1 MRRFFVCLVAL
12 TAAACRPSGPPSAS
26 TPDGPV
32 ASPQSAPA
40 ASTSPPSPTSA
51 AATTP
56 PPAAPAPAVE
66 AALTPLAP
74 PALAAGPIVVKGYPH
89 PIRNGM
95 NDPAQWF
102 GWSRDGALFGYC
114 AEGGGADVPRV
125 QCDLTRRDGS
135 VDARSSYDAAG
146 FHVAAKKAEIER
158 FVREERFAD
167 IKLDREPQ
175 KVVPPALAGAWAFT
189 DIELSVMRVAATESK
204 SDPSGFSAP
213 AVVRV
218 GGVVSGE
225 PAVYPI
231 TLASEG
237 KLATVAVPHFAV
249 MNGMAISPDGA
260 EIGMV
265 GHFFACE
272 YCDSFSVKR
281 MPLGALAARVYNDA
295 GFARHKKKE
304 WARAAELFA
313 KAAFA
318 DPQAKL
324 PPYNLACALARQ
336 GDARAAAAL
345 EVAISRGGGAVRDRA
360 KKDADFDGVRTAP
373 WFAALVK

>member
-1 MRRFFVCLVAL
+1 MRRFFVCLAVVAVC
-12 TAAACRPSGPPSAS
+12 ACRPSGASTAS
-26 TPDGPV
+26 TPDGPTV
-32 ASPQSAPA
+32 SHPNAPPASSTSA
-40 ASTSPPSPTSA
+40 SPPSSA
-51 AATTP
+51 AAPTP
-56 PPAAPAPAVE
+56 TAPAVE
-66 AALTPLAP
+66 AALAPLAP
-74 PALAAGPIVVKGYPH
+74 PKLTAGPLVVKGYPH

-125 QCDLTRRDGS
+125 QCDLVRRDGS

-158 FVREERFAD
+158 FIREERFAV
-167 IKLDREPQ
+167 IKLDREPD
-175 KVVPPALAGAWAFT
+175 KVLPPALSGAWAFT

-204 SDPSGFSAP
+204 TDPSGFSAP
-213 AVVRV
+213 AIVRV
-218 GGVVSGE
+218 GGVVAGE
-225 PAVYPI
+225 PAVHPV
-231 TLASEG
+231 TLESEG
-237 KLATVAVPHFAV
+237 KLASVAVPHFAV
-249 MNGMAISPDGA
+249 LNGMALSPDGA

-272 YCDSFSVKR
+272 YCDSFAVRR
-281 MPLGALAARVYNDA
+281 MTVGALAAVIYNDA
-295 GFARHKKKE
+295 GFARHKKKD

-324 PPYNLACALARQ
+324 PPYNLACALARK

-345 EVAISRGGGAVRDRA
+345 EVAIARGGEAARDRA
-360 KKDADFDGVRTAP
+360 KKDPDFEAVRAAP
-373 WFAALVK
+373 WFTALVK